1 MRGFGN
7 IHKRLILVLLCG
19 WVSALILAQTPY
31 DSAYRDVA
39 AQITEQVRLFTDRSI
54 YAVDETIHFMA
65 AYRVSGPVEE
75 NGWSSVL
82 YVELITSGGQP
93 VVQAKFPLSAGRA
106 EGTLAIPEEAL
117 TGDYYLKSYTRWM
130 RNQGP
135 GSFHYTAL
143 KIINP
148 YRSEVVMNPE
158 AEGPESPARPAYYRK
173 DLVACSVVPGPVQ
186 GGGEVRLLLDQTSAL
201 SGSTLRG
208 CVTVIPEGA
217 LDPAGVSMLL
227 PVAESD
233 TFRVRFLPD
242 MGSGVSI
249 SGTVVGPDQKP
260 VPYTTLHISVLGEKP
275 DYFATMSDE
284 QGRFILSFP
293 ENLGEKREFFIA
305 PEKDEVEG
313 LEVRIDEEFDSRSV
327 QLPGHA
333 FRLNADEA
341 EIARKTAMNMQLS
354 RVFRHTD
361 NATPKPGPDSVRR
374 EPVPFYGTR
383 VNRLLIDDY
392 IMLPNLKE
400 IFINLV
406 PEIQFY
412 KKRGE
417 TRIRFLSDNNSI
429 GVFSPLIMMDHV
441 SVFDHQALLDLS
453 PEKIERIDLINEI
466 YLKGNVAFGGVLA
479 IYSRKG
485 DMAGIDLPNGSY
497 FFDYQSFHPDDPV
510 MLPAT
515 DQEGRIPDT
524 RNTFFWQ
531 GDLALEPGIRKEITF
546 PAPSHPGRYMVQ
558 VRGML
563 PGGELFSASTVFE
576 VE

>member
-1 MRGFGN
+1 
-7 IHKRLILVLLCG
+7 
-19 WVSALILAQTPY
+19 VSTLILAQTPY
-31 DSAYRDVA
+31 DSAYEDVA
-39 AQITEQVRLFTDRSI
+39 AQIREQVHVFTDRSI
-54 YAVDETIHFMA
+54 YAVDETIHFVA

-82 YVELITSGGQP
+82 YVELITSRGQP
-93 VVQAKFPLSAGRA
+93 VVQAKFPLAAGRA

-130 RNQGP
+130 RNRGP

-148 YRSEVVMNPE
+148 YRSEIVMNPK
-158 AEGPESPARPAYYRK
+158 AEGPESPVQPADIRK
-173 DLVACSVVPGPVQ
+173 DLVACSVVSGRVH
-186 GGGEVRLLLDQTSAL
+186 GGEEVRLLLDQTSAL

-217 LDPAGVSMLL
+217 VDPAAGSIIL
-227 PVAESD
+227 PVTERD

-242 MGSGVSI
+242 LGSGVSI

-275 DYFATMSDE
+275 DYFATISDE

-293 ENLGEKREFFIA
+293 ENIGEKREFFVA
-305 PEKDEVEG
+305 PERDDLGG
-313 LEVRIDEEFDSRSV
+313 LVVRIDEEFDSRSL
-327 QLPGHA
+327 QFPGHA
-333 FRLNADEA
+333 FSLGEDEA
-341 EIARKTAMNMQLS
+341 EIARKIAMNMQLS
-354 RVFRHTD
+354 RVFRHTG
-361 NATPKPGPDSVRR
+361 NLSVKPGPDSVRGR
-374 EPVPFYGTR
+374 PVPFYGTR

-392 IMLPNLKE
+392 VMLPNLKE

-417 TRIRFLSDNNSI
+417 TRIRFLSSNNSI
-429 GVFSPLIMMDHV
+429 DVFSPLIMMDHV

-466 YLKGNVAFGGVLA
+466 YLKGSVSFGGVLA

-510 MLPAT
+510 RVPAT

-524 RNTFFWQ
+524 RNTIFWQ
-531 GDLALEPGIRKEITF
+531 ENLTLEPGIRKEITF
-546 PAPSHPGRYMVQ
+546 PAPSRPGRYVVQ

-563 PGGELFSASTVFE
+563 PGGELYSASSFFE

>member
-1 MRGFGN
+1 MRANGN
-7 IHKRLILVLLCG
+7 LYKRLIPGLLCG
-19 WVSALILAQTPY
+19 CVSALILAQTPY
-31 DSAYRDVA
+31 DSVYRDMA
-39 AQITEQVRLFTDRSI
+39 ARIGEEVSLFTDRTI
-54 YAVDETIHFMA
+54 YAVDETIHFVA
-65 AYRVSGPVEE
+65 AYRVSGPVDES
-75 NGWSSVL
+75 GWSSVL

-106 EGTLAIPEEAL
+106 EGTMAIPEEAL

-158 AEGPESPARPAYYRK
+158 AEGPESQVHTVYYRK
-173 DLVACSVVPGPVQ
+173 DIVACSVASGPVH
-186 GGGEVRLLLDQTSAL
+186 GGEEVRLLLEQTSDL
-201 SGSTLRG
+201 SRSMLTG
-208 CVTVIPEGA
+208 CVTVVPEGA
-217 LDPAGVSMLL
+217 LDPAGESVL
-227 PVAESD
+227 PAVTEDD
-233 TFRVRFLPD
+233 TFQVRFLPD
-242 MGSGVSI
+242 LGSGVSI

-260 VPYTTLHISVLGEKP
+260 VPYTTLHISILGEKP

-293 ENLGEKREFFIA
+293 ENMGEKQEFFIA
-305 PEKDEVEG
+305 PERDGVAG
-313 LEVRIDEEFDSRSV
+313 LVVRIDGEFDSRSV
-327 QLPGHA
+327 QFPGHA
-333 FRLNADEA
+333 FRLSQTEE
-341 EIARKTAMNMQLS
+341 EIARKIALNMQLS
-354 RVFRHTD
+354 RAFRHMD
-361 NATPKPGPDSVRR
+361 NPAIKPVPDSARR
-374 EPVPFYGTR
+374 KPVPFYGTR

-429 GVFSPLIMMDHV
+429 DVFSPLIMMDHV

-466 YLKGNVAFGGVLA
+466 YLKGNVSFGGVLA

-497 FFDYQSFHPDDPV
+497 FFDYQSFHPDDPEMV
-510 MLPAT
+510 TAT
-515 DQEGRIPDT
+515 DQEGRIPDI
-524 RNTFFWQ
+524 RNTLLWQ
-531 GDLALEPGIRKEITF
+531 GDLTLEPGIRKEITF
-546 PAPSHPGRYMVQ
+546 PAPSRPGRYVVR
-558 VRGML
+558 VRGIL
-563 PGGELFSASTVFE
+563 PGGELYSASSDFE

>member
-1 MRGFGN
+1 
-7 IHKRLILVLLCG
+7 
-19 WVSALILAQTPY
+19 
-31 DSAYRDVA
+31 
-39 AQITEQVRLFTDRSI
+39 
-54 YAVDETIHFMA
+54 VDETIHFVA

-82 YVELITSGGQP
+82 YVELITAGGQP

-106 EGTLAIPEEAL
+106 EGTLAIPEETL
-117 TGDYYLKSYTRWM
+117 TGDYYLKGYTRWM

-158 AEGPESPARPAYYRK
+158 AAGPESPVHPAYYRK
-173 DLVACSVVPGPVQ
+173 DIIACSVASGPVR
-186 GGGEVRLLLDQTSAL
+186 GGEEVRLLLEQTSAL
-201 SGSTLRG
+201 SSSTLKG
-208 CVTVIPEGA
+208 CVTVVPVGA
-217 LDPAGVSMLL
+217 LDPGGGSVL
-227 PVAESD
+227 PAVTGND

-242 MGSGVSI
+242 LGSGVSI

-293 ENLGEKREFFIA
+293 ENMGEKREFFIA
-305 PEKDEVEG
+305 PEKDGVGG
-313 LEVRIDEEFDSRSV
+313 LVVRIDEEFDSRSV
-327 QLPGHA
+327 KFPGHA
-333 FRLNADEA
+333 FRLDETEE
-341 EIARKTAMNMQLS
+341 EIARNIAMNMQLS
-354 RVFRHTD
+354 RAFRHI
-361 NATPKPGPDSVRR
+361 NATEQSGPDSLRR
-374 EPVPFYGTR
+374 KPVPFYGTR

-429 GVFSPLIMMDHV
+429 DVFSPLIMMDHV

-466 YLKGNVAFGGVLA
+466 YLKGNVSFGGVLA

-485 DMAGIDLPNGSY
+485 DMAGIDLPIGSY
-497 FFDYQSFHPDDPV
+497 FFDYQSFHHDDPV
-510 MLPAT
+510 KVPAT

-524 RNTFFWQ
+524 RNTLFWQ
-531 GDLALEPGIRKEITF
+531 GDLTLEPGIREEITF
-546 PAPSHPGRYMVQ
+546 PAPSRPGRYVVQ

-563 PGGELFSASTVFE
+563 PGGELYSASSLFE